1 MGACLRLRV
10 NRSRNIK
17 YAVCSVYEKGD
28 WTAYLDYNK
37 APILPKDDIDGET
50 CIIDVRTVDLKGQKR
65 KLLLTDRGDGPKVY
79 KLELEEN
86 IKVGFI

>member
-1 MGACLRLRV
+1 M
-10 NRSRNIK
+10 
-17 YAVCSVYEKGD
+17 YEKGD

-37 APILPKDDIDGET
+37 VPILYQHDFDGET
-50 CIIDVRTVDLKGQKR
+50 CILDVRTLYVKGQKR